1 MYFINTTDS
10 KATADDLDTVLSDVN
25 ETFAQAGIPV
35 LSINFVQIIDE
46 VTDRYTSFQLIFQL
60 VAFLIALV
68 GALGL
73 VITLSMNVFERQ
85 KEIGVMR
92 SVGASSAA
100 VATQFVT
107 EGLTIGVIAWIGGLP
122 LMIGLEY
129 ALIQITGF
137 EGVLRLEFTPAALII
152 GLVGVLLLTFIASL
166 IPALSAA
173 RKTVSD
179 ILRYA

>member
-1 MYFINTTDS
+1 TTDS
-10 KATADDLDTVLSDVN
+10 GATADDVNHVLSEVN
-25 ETFAQAGIPV
+25 EVFAQAGIPV
-35 LSINFVQIIDE
+35 LAINFVQIIDE
-46 VTDRYTSFQLIFQL
+46 VTQRYTSFQVILQL
-60 VAFLIALV
+60 VALLIALV

-73 VITLSMNVFERQ
+73 VITLSMSVFERQ

-107 EGLTIGVIAWIGGLP
+107 EGMTVGGIAWVGGIP

-129 ALIQITGF
+129 ALIQLTGF
-137 EGVLRLEFTPAALII
+137 EGVLQLELTPSAIFI
-152 GLVGVLLLTFIASL
+152 GLGGVLLLTFVASL

-173 RKTVSD
+173 RQTVSN